1 MLYVFQMVSSF
12 KENLFASIIAIFLAF
27 VVVFAINNNS
37 YLFMNIQ
44 KQVTD
49 ASFVDFVV
57 EVNNDNLILKTNKDI
72 SWLQILFVRLNW
84 DVKPT
89 DIVSKYDYL
98 SEQIDNMTN
107 LMFMIKSLKKWDE
120 IFKVKKTDVGI
131 DDIKLMFTDGQLDT
145 NVLFK

>member
-1 MLYVFQMVSSF
+1 MVSSF

-27 VVVFAINNNS
+27 VVVFAINNNN

-57 EVNNDNLILKTNKDI
+57 EFNNDNLILKTNKDI

-98 SEQIDNMTN
+98 LEQIDNMTN

-120 IFKVKKTDVGI
+120 IFKIKKTDVDI